1 MILHGYFRSSAAWRI
16 RIVLALKGIEAEQV
30 SHHLRLGEQRS
41 ERFLALNPQG
51 LVPALETDDG
61 TVLTQS
67 LAIIEYLDAIQPQP
81 PIVPADPV
89 KAARVRAFALAI
101 ACDIHPLQNLRILKK
116 VSALAGDDKAG
127 ARWAGEVIA
136 DGLAAL
142 EIMAAKEPGP
152 FCFGDA
158 PTLADVCLV
167 PQLGNARRFGVDVD
181 AFPRLLAAEAA
192 CLALD
197 AFASAAPDKQPDAE

>member
-127 ARWAGEVIA
+127 PRWAGEVIA